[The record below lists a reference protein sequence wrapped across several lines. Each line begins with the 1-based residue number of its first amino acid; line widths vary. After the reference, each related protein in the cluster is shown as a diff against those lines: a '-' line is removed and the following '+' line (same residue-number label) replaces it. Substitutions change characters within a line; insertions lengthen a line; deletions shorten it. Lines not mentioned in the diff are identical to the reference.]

1 MKKAF
6 LFSAALI
13 LSVSLN
19 TIAQEEVK
27 TKAEVTK
34 PAPASPPATVTE
46 TLKNG
51 TKVTINYAQ
60 PAVKGRTI
68 GKDIAPYGKVWRT
81 GANGATQFEVDKEVK
96 INGQTLA
103 AGKYS
108 LFTIPGEKEWTIIL
122 NKTWNQ
128 WGAYKYAETDD
139 VLRFTVKPAKAKE
152 FTERMT
158 FNIEKSGK
166 ISLLWG
172 DVDVNFTVK

>member
-1 MKKAF
+1 MKKVF

-13 LSVSLN
+13 LSLSAM
-19 TIAQEEVK
+19 AQEEVK
-27 TKAEVTK
+27 ATKTEVTK
-34 PAPASPPATVTE
+34 AAPASPPATVTE

-51 TKVTINYAQ
+51 AKVTINYAQ

-68 GKDIAPYGKVWRT
+68 GKEIAPYGKVWRT
-81 GANGATQFEVDKEVK
+81 GANAATQFEVDKEVK
-96 INGQTLA
+96 LNGQTLP

-122 NKTWNQ
+122 NKTWDQ
-128 WGAYKYAETDD
+128 WGAYKYADADD
-139 VLRFTVKPAKAKE
+139 AVRFVVKPEKAKD

-158 FNIEKSGK
+158 FKIEKSGK

>member
-13 LSVSLN
+13 LSVSLH

-27 TKAEVTK
+27 AKTEVSK

-51 TKVTINYAQ
+51 TTVTINYAQ

-81 GANGATQFEVDKEVK
+81 GANAATQFEVNKEVK
-96 INGQTLA
+96 INGQTLP

-122 NKTWNQ
+122 NKTWDQ
-128 WGAYKYAETDD
+128 WGAYKHTEADD
-139 VLRFTVKPAKAKE
+139 VLRFTVKPGKANE
-152 FTERMT
+152 FTERLT

-166 ISLLWG
+166 VSLLWG
-172 DVDVNFTVK
+172 DADVSITVK